1 MSEQHYKYVVVGGG
15 QAAGY
20 AAREFVSGGVK
31 PGELLIIGKEDYVS
45 YERPTLSKA
54 YCKPE
59 GPKLPAFHATVGGGG
74 EKQEPAWYK
83 EKGIEYLTGT
93 TVTSAD
99 IKNKSI
105 STDKGQTFSY
115 DKLMIATGSTNITL
129 DTFGAKNAKLNGI
142 YYLRDI
148 ADGDALNKGI
158 ADAKKKNKE
167 VVIVGG
173 GYIGMEVSSMLKPH
187 GLNITLVFPEDRLMS
202 RLFTPEIASY
212 YEKYY
217 EEKGIKL
224 LKGKLASGF
233 VDAGDGSVKAV
244 ELKDGG
250 SLPADLVVVGAGAK
264 PNTDLFDGQLDL
276 LEEKPGGIKTNA
288 QLQTSHP
295 DVYAVGDIAA
305 FPQTLYG
312 GGSSRQEHVQHA
324 RNSAAFAASEMMAPG
339 KRGEYNYLPYFYSRE
354 FDRAWQFYGVN
365 QGEPVFFGDA
375 SSGKFGSYW
384 IDNGKVVGAFLES
397 GSGDE
402 NNAIKQ
408 VATVRP
414 SAPSKDELSKAGL
427 DFATKASQKSA
438 TTVASVGSSY
448 SSSQAL
454 GDMAVIGGFILAA
467 FAVRRLRNLAYNR

>member
-1 MSEQHYKYVVVGGG
+1 MGAEMRC
-15 QAAGY
+15 QA
-20 AAREFVSGGVK
+20 R
-31 PGELLIIGKEDYVS
+31 ELLIIGKENVVS

-59 GPKLPAFHATVGGGG
+59 GPKLPGFHACVGGGG

-93 TVTSAD
+93 TATSVD
-99 IKNKSI
+99 IKGKSV
-105 STDKGQTFSY
+105 STDKGQKYSY
-115 DKLMIATGSTNITL
+115 DKLMVATGSTNITL

-142 YYLRDI
+142 FYLRDI
-148 ADGDALNKGI
+148 ADGDKLNEGI
-158 ADAKKKNKE
+158 AKAKNASKE
-167 VVIVGG
+167 VVVVGG
-173 GYIGMEVSSMLKPH
+173 GYIGMEVSSMLTPH

-202 RLFTPEIASY
+202 RLFTPDIAAY

-217 EEKGIKL
+217 QDKGIKL
-224 LKGKLASGF
+224 IKGELASGF
-233 VDAGDGSVKAV
+233 ADAGDGSVKAV
-244 ELKDGG
+244 ELKSGG
-250 SLPADLVVVGAGAK
+250 TIPADLVVVGAGAK
-264 PNTDLFDGQLDL
+264 PNVDLFEGQLDL
-276 LEEKPGGIKTNA
+276 LEDKPGGIKTNA
-288 QLQTSHP
+288 QLQTSNP

-312 GGSSRQEHVQHA
+312 GGPSRQEHVQHA
-324 RNSAAFAASEMMAPG
+324 RLSAAFAASEMMAPG
-339 KRGEYNYLPYFYSRE
+339 KRGDYNYLPFFYSRE
-354 FDRAWQFYGVN
+354 FDRAWQFYGIN

-375 SSGKFGSYW
+375 SAGKFGSYW
-384 IDNGKVVGAFLES
+384 IDDGKVVGAFLES

-438 TTVASVGSSY
+438 ATVASAGNSF
-448 SSSQAL
+448 SSSQACV
-454 GDMAVIGGFILAA
+454 DMAVIGGFFLAA
-467 FAVRRLRNLAYNR
+467 YGFRKLRTMHYNR